1 MQLKHYS
8 EENLQL
14 QHAYFLKGSH
24 VNNFTFK
31 LNKLKSTLQQ
41 TKPKTSKRKE
51 IIKIRDKIN
60 EMENKNK
67 K

>member
-1 MQLKHYS
+1 MPIF
-8 EENLQL
+8 
-14 QHAYFLKGSH
+14 FLKKRSH

-51 IIKIRDKIN
+51 IIKKIRDKIN

-67 K
+67 E